1 MTTDA
6 RSIAQIRECG
16 CVAALVKLLR
26 APKADTCAAAAGAVH
41 NISRE
46 VSTTQIRNQQ
56 QCGIVPIA
64 CVESVQI
71 MSLQS

>member
-16 CVAALVKLLR
+16 GVDILVKLLR
-26 APKADTCAAAAGAVH
+26 APKADTCAVAAGAVH

-46 VSTTQIRNQQ
+46 V
-56 QCGIVPIA
+56 IA
-64 CVESVQI
+64 VIDCYADCPFCEV
-71 MSLQS
+71 